1 MVVKINKIC
10 IDCSLVDGPGLRT
23 LVFFQGCDLRCPFCQ
38 NKAIWGLKGGQD
50 IEVDEL
56 VKILESRCVTRKI
69 TITGGE
75 PLMQVEALKEL
86 VRKLKDFDFCLY
98 TGHERKDVP
107 EEIIKYLKYLKTG
120 PYIHSKRTTTMRF
133 VGSSN
138 QKFEVLK

>member
-86 VRKLKDFDFCLY
+86 VRKLKDLISAY
-98 TGHERKDVP
+98 TLDTKERM
-107 EEIIKYLKYLKTG
+107 
-120 PYIHSKRTTTMRF
+120 SQRR
-133 VGSSN
+133 SSSISN
-138 QKFEVLK
+138 T

>member
-1 MVVKINKIC
+1 
-10 IDCSLVDGPGLRT
+10 
-23 LVFFQGCDLRCPFCQ
+23 
-38 NKAIWGLKGGQD
+38 
-50 IEVDEL
+50 
-56 VKILESRCVTRKI
+56 
-69 TITGGE
+69 
-75 PLMQVEALKEL
+75 MQVEALKEL
-86 VRKLKDFDFCLY
+86 VRKLKDFDLCLY